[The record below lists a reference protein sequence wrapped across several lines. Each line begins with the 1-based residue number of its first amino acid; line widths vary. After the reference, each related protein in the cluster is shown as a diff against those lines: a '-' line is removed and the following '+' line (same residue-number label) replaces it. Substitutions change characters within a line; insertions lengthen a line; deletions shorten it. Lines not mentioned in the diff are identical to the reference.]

1 MADKNIHKD
10 HRSRL
15 RKKYFNNGIDALED
29 HEVMELLLFYIIPRK
44 NVNELGHNICRRYEK
59 LYRIFEAEENEL
71 TAIDG
76 VGQSTAEFLR
86 FESELMRVYEQR
98 RNSSAEHRFIREEG
112 MNMIYSLF
120 EDAPSEP
127 RLYMIL
133 LGRCDRIIS
142 SVLLARGEFSFA
154 DIDMKYMLSAAMRLD
169 ALRVIFVHNHTDGN
183 VLPSDTD
190 IAFTKLVQRAFEY
203 IDVEMNDHIVVTG
216 RTAVSIKND
225 MRALN

>member
-1 MADKNIHKD
+1 MADENVHKH
-10 HRSRL
+10 HRARL
-15 RKKYFNNGIDALED
+15 RKKYFNNGMDVLED
-29 HEVMELLLFYIIPRK
+29 HEVIELLLFYVMRIR
-44 NVNELGHNICRRYEK
+44 NVNETGHNICNRFEK
-59 LYRIFEAEENEL
+59 LYRVFEAEESEL
-71 TAIDG
+71 MSIDG
-76 VGQSTAEFLR
+76 VGRSMAELLR
-86 FESELMRVYEQR
+86 FEGELMQVYEQR
-98 RNSSAEHRFIREEG
+98 RNGGEHRFMREEG

-142 SVLLARGEFSFA
+142 TVLLAKGEFSFA
-154 DIDMKYMLSAAMRLD
+154 DIDMKYVLSAAMRLD
-169 ALRVIFVHNHTDGN
+169 ALRVIFVHNHIDGN

-190 IAFTKLVQRAFEY
+190 IAFTKLAQRAFEY